1 MAKKPKNTI
10 SQEELADMGVVGP
23 VTPAKITKLTT
34 LIPDKP
40 LNSDISPDHNED
52 VPMPPISNYDK
63 SLQAARGVID
73 YRYSDTDTSQENIPP
88 QRLDWPEQ
96 ASKEQNDYLEKIE
109 ARLVQLYGAIL
120 DNTTKT
126 GSQIEML
133 GKGLYNEDPANVV
146 TQSYQHDEKL
156 KNITRGTLPDDG
168 IRPGGI
174 ADIIDQSLQEIKN
187 EKETM
192 DSLYARIRTEPDPTL
207 NMTGN
212 QALKE
217 ARIFVNDLLSSPEY
231 MAFQPNGLADQTITE
246 ATSIGNQMDIT
257 SENLHEYNMENITG
271 KDKETREIENI
282 VNYKTPDEQIDEF
295 RHIFSDKKS
304 DPDNT
309 KLNIISSDISNV
321 DQVERI
327 LSKER
332 GRGWALVDGHETQY
346 SDENMLI
353 DPNRPS
359 EIYSPQQPGPY
370 PGFPNPRKEYYTPK
384 EYEDWEKT
392 KKEYEEYHKPEMT
405 TSRPLVEVP
414 QQSTTIPHEYNMEN
428 ITGKD
433 MTDSQKSNYIN
444 YLKNKEQI
452 ERENP
457 SSVWSQLPAEIGK
470 EIVPQFL
477 KEKIDEAGHIFSDIK
492 DPNSDPI
499 DIATGIGKFIVPD
512 ILGIDGK
519 IDELGHIFKDIK
531 DPDSDSIDIATDI
544 GKFIVPDILGL
555 DDVLEGIID
564 RANAIS
570 TDLLPS
576 QKLSAN
582 AISTDLLPSQ
592 TQITTE
598 KLDQNTSL
606 KMNEINDTNTNSPPV
621 IINAPKT
628 INNNNSKSQSRA
640 TQSSTPFGSVG
651 IEFASLPLW
660 RRRLG

>member
-304 DPDNT
+304 DPD
-309 KLNIISSDISNV
+309 
-321 DQVERI
+321 
-327 LSKER
+327 
-332 GRGWALVDGHETQY
+332 
-346 SDENMLI
+346 
-353 DPNRPS
+353 RPS
-359 EIYSPQQPGPY
+359 EIYSPQQPDPY

-477 KEKIDEAGHIFSDIK
+477 KEKIDEAGHIFSDIN
-492 DPNSDPI
+492 DPDSDSI

-512 ILGIDGK
+512 ILGI
-519 IDELGHIFKDIK
+519 
-531 DPDSDSIDIATDI
+531 
-544 GKFIVPDILGL
+544 